1 VPELPV
7 VQLPVIKTFGGATS
21 GSEIFLVQFP
31 VQKNFGATSAY
42 KNFMAQLP
50 KP

>member
-7 VQLPVIKTFGGATS
+7 IKIFGGATS
-21 GSEIFLVQFP
+21 GSKFFFGATSGS
-31 VQKNFGATSAY
+31 KKKFGATSAY

-50 KP
+50 EL